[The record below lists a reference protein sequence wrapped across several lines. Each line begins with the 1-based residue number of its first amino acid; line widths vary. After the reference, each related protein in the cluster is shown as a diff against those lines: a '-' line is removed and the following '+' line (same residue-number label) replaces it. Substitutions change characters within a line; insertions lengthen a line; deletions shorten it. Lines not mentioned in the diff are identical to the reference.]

1 MRNLV
6 LLSFLLSLLL
16 WSSCAPR
23 SGASGGGAVSLVKTF
38 KRTDGST
45 MYFAGPMHYRSDS
58 KGQLAIDFTLNKF
71 PNQPG
76 SVICNF
82 TYRSKSDADFKPQT
96 FLLAGDG
103 ISAEASQTFE
113 LFFAEKSGK
122 VYTYRYSTTYPEAA
136 WLKWLNTDRHSIIVN
151 ATEFEGGK
159 KHRKH
164 LREVRDRIVFPLS
177 Q

>member
-1 MRNLV
+1 MR
-6 LLSFLLSLLL
+6 SLLIASL
-16 WSSCAPR
+16 FAALLFTGCSPR
-23 SGASGGGAVSLVKTF
+23 TAAGGGGAVSLVKVF
-38 KRTDGST
+38 MRSDGST
-45 MYFAGPMHYRSDS
+45 MYFAGPMYYRSDN

-71 PNQPG
+71 PDQEG

-82 TYRSKSDADFKPQT
+82 TYRSKTDASFKPKT

-103 ISAEASQTFE
+103 ISAQASENFE
-113 LFFAEKSGK
+113 LFFAEKSGE
-122 VYTYRYSTTYPEAA
+122 VYTYRYSTNYPERA
-136 WLKWLNTDRHSIIVN
+136 WLKWLATDRHSIVVN